1 MTTRRIRPPSH
12 FSTKIGPFSAE
23 AKASEAA

>member
-1 MTTRRIRPPSH
+1 MTTRRIRSPCH

-23 AKASEAA
+23 AKASQAA